1 MGKDKDEEFRE
12 HTRETLEYI
21 SKSIDGTSNRY
32 YESIFY
38 MMKCDVSNFSIR
50 LNRMEEAVN
59 RVGSIDTSIRLMT
72 GKLEA
77 LLAFRDNLFNTE
89 NGVNYVQG
97 KIDDL
102 STDMNTLSQHLS
114 ALLSEKNNA
123 DRELLEKNNRLN
135 GEVDLLKQKI
145 DMYESSLKKLGD
157 DIDNLNIDKDRIQNS
172 LNTANETIRVN
183 EGKIQS
189 LSDELNSSKAQNN
202 RDRDSINDLK
212 VSLFKN
218 NSELEEK
225 NKIISDGNLKIG
237 NLKDKI
243 SKLEG
248 TVIELKE
255 KLMLEK
261 DGREADEKKYEA
273 EIEHLHN
280 EIAYIK
286 AENDLKIS
294 SLITELK
301 EVSSI
306 KEQLSSRVNSIDSSF
321 DDYKPLL
328 SALRN
333 CPTFSNILSANDI
346 VGNDD
351 VSDLSNL
358 SRLVG
363 NTINFAD
370 LIYSTALESKKDSK
384 EYMTNE
390 EAEVYAAVNK
400 CYKKV
405 CNIDYDLFVNPGEQ
419 CVTSPYEKVKFNKM
433 EVDNMLDPR
442 KNVLKF
448 SKKIFVPMMKSLT
461 GVLRAKGQVEAS
473 NI

>member
-38 MMKCDVSNFSIR
+38 KMKCDVSNFSIR

-77 LLAFRDNLFNTE
+77 LLAFRENIFNTE
-89 NGVNYVQG
+89 NRVNEMQNTVNN
-97 KIDDL
+97 L
-102 STDMNTLSQHLS
+102 SDQMNTLSDSLGK
-114 ALLSEKNNA
+114 LISEKNNA
-123 DRELLEKNNRLN
+123 DRDLLAENERLK
-135 GEVDLLKQKI
+135 GEVNLLNQQV
-145 DMYESSLKKLGD
+145 DAYESSLKELK
-157 DIDNLNIDKDRIQNS
+157 DNILNLSESKDRIQES
-172 LNTANETIRVN
+172 LNDANAKISANGN
-183 EGKIQS
+183 EIQK
-189 LSDELNSSKAQNN
+189 LN
-202 RDRDSINDLK
+202 NDLK
-212 VSLFKN
+212 VSISQN
-218 NSELEEK
+218 NSDKETIHKLEVSLLKSESSLEEK
-225 NKIISDGNLKIG
+225 NEIISEKNSSISSLE
-237 NLKDKI
+237 DKI
-243 SKLEG
+243 SGLED
-248 TVIELKE
+248 TVANFKE
-255 KLMLEK
+255 KLKIER
-261 DGREADEKKYEA
+261 DGREADRKKYEDEIA
-273 EIEHLHN
+273 NLRKEIEHIN
-280 EIAYIK
+280 
-286 AENDLKIS
+286 AENNLKIS
-294 SLITELK
+294 KLTTELE

-306 KEQLSSRVNSIDSSF
+306 KDQLNSRVNSIDSSF
-321 DDYKPLL
+321 DGYKPLL
-328 SALRN
+328 SSLRN
-333 CPTFSNILSANDI
+333 CPTFSSILSANGI
-346 VGNDD
+346 TGNDD

-370 LIYSTALESKKDSK
+370 IIYSTALESKKGSK